1 MQQCSEPYTLA
12 LSRRSAHG
20 DESVRRVVPT
30 QCPGRGRLVAV
41 PLGRGPS
48 LHGLRRG
55 QALFVRPL
63 LGYYDPVRILIRVHD
78 HRSAVAFMNRPGLPV
93 RTRMRLPRFRAKN
106 FSTCTRSPTARGS
119 SHASHSPWDD
129 VAFSSTEGDRHLGIR
144 PVSQLNTWPVVS
156 PVNASRRPS
165 RDAAHHSRS
174 GRMASPYP
182 MGDFH
187 LLFFASFPG
196 ALRVGSFASIS
207 LGAGYFRSSPM
218 SGHSRCPSAC
228 RKSAIS
234 GSGALGVADGGGRSP
249 DAPKL
254 SRLTDSL
261 ECCK

>member
-1 MQQCSEPYTLA
+1 MQQRSEPYTLA
-12 LSRRSAHG
+12 LSRRLAHG
-20 DESVRRVVPT
+20 DESDRRGISA
-30 QCPGRGRLVAV
+30 QCPNRGRLVAV

-63 LGYYDPVRILIRVHD
+63 RGYYDPVRILIRVHV

-165 RDAAHHSRS
+165 RDAAHHSGS
-174 GRMASPYP
+174 GRMAGPYP

-196 ALRVGSFASIS
+196 ALRIGSNATVWPS
-207 LGAGYFRSSPM
+207 AGRFRSTPINR
-218 SGHSRCPSAC
+218 HSRMPTAC
-228 RKSAIS
+228 LKGARNRTWQRAPDKRKIKPEA
-234 GSGALGVADGGGRSP
+234 
-249 DAPKL
+249 
-254 SRLTDSL
+254 
-261 ECCK
+261 